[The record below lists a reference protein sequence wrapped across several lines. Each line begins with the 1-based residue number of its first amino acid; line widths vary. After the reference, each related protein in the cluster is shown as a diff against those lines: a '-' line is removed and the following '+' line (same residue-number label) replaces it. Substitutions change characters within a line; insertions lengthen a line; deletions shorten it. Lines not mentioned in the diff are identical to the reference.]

1 MTDKLLDL
9 FLKTP
14 IAKSIAIGLIE
25 RGLLALCMA
34 IGTWLAI
41 DTPDYAEATK
51 KFVAEASPYIVA
63 GVFAAI
69 AVKRITNS
77 QVKLEV
83 ARVSDAELPRPLLDA
98 KVASMSKDERKDVVA
113 TLWNPPADDDTDL

>member
-14 IAKSIAIGLIE
+14 IAKSIAMGLVE
-25 RGLLALCMA
+25 RGLLWLLTV
-34 IGTWLAI
+34 IGTYLAI
-41 DTPDYAEATK
+41 TTPEYAEATK
-51 KFVAEASPYIVA
+51 KFIAEAAPYIVA
-63 GVFAAI
+63 SIFAAI

-83 ARVSDAELPRPLLDA
+83 ARTAMPMPRPLIDA
-98 KVASMSKDERKDVVA
+98 KVDELTKAERKDVVA
-113 TLWNPPADDDTDL
+113 ALWTPPK